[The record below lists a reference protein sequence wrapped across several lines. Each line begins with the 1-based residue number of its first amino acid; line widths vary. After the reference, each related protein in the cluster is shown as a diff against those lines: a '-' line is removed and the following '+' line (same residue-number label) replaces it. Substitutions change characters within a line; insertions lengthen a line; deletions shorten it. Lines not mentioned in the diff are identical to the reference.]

1 MYRWGWE
8 AAEVADGAEELRR
21 GGEAGGGWGRSGACY
36 GRRRAAADTGPRRE
50 RGVEL
55 EGGVNGQDKTHQEK
69 GGAMGQSETSGNNDT
84 SGVRV
89 GRISAGGDLSS
100 HMRNSV

>member
-1 MYRWGWE
+1 MNR
-8 AAEVADGAEELRR
+8 
-21 GGEAGGGWGRSGACY
+21 
-36 GRRRAAADTGPRRE
+36 
-50 RGVEL
+50 
-55 EGGVNGQDKTHQEK
+55 QDKTHQEK